1 MENFYEK
8 YKSQIDKCFKEI
20 DELIDLYK
28 NILAKNPHDQ
38 NAENK
43 QSQLYFF
50 KNQKKNDL
58 KDMPNREYDYM
69 DYIDSMNKYISSQ
82 RENYNDTYIGKVKS
96 SYTKKDAKE
105 ALDKAIIVLDA
116 AYKELKGFNLK
127 YKAKGNHTD
136 NYAAIKVMKEIEKAK
151 ISYKEELIKEEKKPS
166 PNYENYIKHVESDA
180 NYYRKYAKSTIRDQQ
195 YYG

>member
-1 MENFYEK
+1 MENFHEK
-8 YKSQIDKCFKEI
+8 YRPQIDKCFKEI
-20 DELIDLYK
+20 DELIALYEK
-28 NILAKNPHDQ
+28 ILAKNPRDQ

-43 QSQLYFF
+43 RSQLYFY

-82 RENYNDTYIGKVKS
+82 RENYNDTYIGKAKS

-105 ALDKAIIVLDA
+105 ALDKALVELDA
-116 AYKELKGFNLK
+116 AYKELKDFNLK

-136 NYAAIKVMKEIEKAK
+136 NYAAIKAMKEIEKAK
-151 ISYKEELIKEEKKPS
+151 ISFKEELIKEEKKPS
-166 PNYENYIKHVESDA
+166 PDYESYINHVKSDS
-180 NYYRKYAKSTIRDQQ
+180 NHYSKYAKSTIRDQQ

>member
-1 MENFYEK
+1 MESFYEK
-8 YKSQIDKCFKEI
+8 YKPQIDKCFKEI

-28 NILAKNPHDQ
+28 IILAKNPHDQ

-58 KDMPNREYDYM
+58 KDMPNREYDYV

-82 RENYNDTYIGKVKS
+82 KEYFNDTYIGKTKS
-96 SYTKKDAKE
+96 SHTKKEAKE
-105 ALDKAIIVLDA
+105 ALDKALIVLDA
-116 AYKELKGFNLK
+116 TYKELKDFNLK

-136 NYAAIKVMKEIEKAK
+136 NYAAIKVMKEIEEAK
-151 ISYKEELIKEEKKPS
+151 ISYKEELIKEEKKTS
-166 PNYENYIKHVESDA
+166 PDYESYINKVESDS
-180 NYYRKYAKSTIRDQQ
+180 NHYKKYAKSTIRDQQ